1 MSNKSSGNGDYTI
14 WSRYQ
19 PGVRPSGLS
28 TDGLTIFVDPHI
40 LSTPFIT
47 DFNGDGS
54 DEELVIASNFYF
66 EDERLVSMNIWNLIA
81 VLRLPSS

>member
-1 MSNKSSGNGDYTI
+1 MYNLAVSFSPQDKKQVSNKSSSNGDYTI

-19 PGVRPSGLS
+19 PGLHPSGLS

-54 DEELVIASNFYF
+54 DEEFVIATNFYF
-66 EDERLVSMNIWNLIA
+66 EDKR
-81 VLRLPSS
+81 